1 MAFLWRKNGI
11 QFLMTTFMLRV
22 KDFFLDNSNI
32 PTRRGKKV
40 DLNTTYKGEYIA

>member
-1 MAFLWRKNGI
+1 VKKKWYSISYDHSYAKSQTSFLII
-11 QFLMTTFMLRV
+11 Q
-22 KDFFLDNSNI
+22 NI